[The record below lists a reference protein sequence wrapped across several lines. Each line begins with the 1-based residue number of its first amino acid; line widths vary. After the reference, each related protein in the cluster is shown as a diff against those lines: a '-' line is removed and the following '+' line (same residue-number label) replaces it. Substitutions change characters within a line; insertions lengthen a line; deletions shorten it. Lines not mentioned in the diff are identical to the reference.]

1 MRRKSIII
9 VLLLLG
15 FSVLL
20 TACNQRGFDGTRAAN
35 PDFYQLDVEKMTGTD
50 THTLE
55 LNEGDTL
62 EIHFETERGKLH
74 LEIKA
79 PDGTLIYAGNG
90 EEATDFTVNISVSG
104 GYSVCVEAH
113 NARGKSIFGGHNQ
126 YRSKQK

>member
-20 TACNQRGFDGTRAAN
+20 TACNQRGFDGACAAN

-55 LNEGDTL
+55 LNEGIRL
-62 EIHFETERGKLH
+62 KFILK
-74 LEIKA
+74 
-79 PDGTLIYAGNG
+79 PSAGNCTWKSKRRTARLFMR
-90 EEATDFTVNISVSG
+90 ATEKKRPILPL
-104 GYSVCVEAH
+104 
-113 NARGKSIFGGHNQ
+113 IFP
-126 YRSKQK
+126 